1 MSDFETGS
9 AELLTAAGQMMDTN
23 ELLMDN
29 GRKLA
34 QAVDAIAGQWVGAA
48 AMAFTNLMAAY
59 QNDFTNL
66 NTALSTISEQVTGS
80 ATLYQQQ
87 EDAAAADVSAIAA
100 TLDG

>member
-1 MSDFETGS
+1 MSGFETGS

-29 GRKLA
+29 GRRLA
-34 QAVDAIAGQWVGAA
+34 QAVDAVAGQWSGAA
-48 AMAFTNLMAAY
+48 AQAFNNLMAAY
-59 QNDFTNL
+59 NTDFTKL
-66 NTALSTISEQVTGS
+66 NDALSSISEQVTGS

>member
-1 MSDFETGS
+1 MGDFETGS

-29 GRKLA
+29 GRQLA
-34 QAVDAIAGQWVGAA
+34 QAVDAVAGQWVGAA
-48 AMAFTNLMAAY
+48 AMAFNNLMSAY
-59 QNDFTNL
+59 NADFTKL
-66 NTALSTISEQVTGS
+66 NDALSNISEQVSGS

>member
-87 EDAAAADVSAIAA
+87 EDEAAADVSAIAA